1 MIRTT
6 PMTSSAWARSPT
18 RRSSCC
24 GRVSAVDS
32 TPSSPAGPGPAR
44 RRCSTGSRRVTH
56 VTEVVGMEGA
66 VVTLQDVFAFDYTA
80 GIGDD
85 GRHRGSL
92 GPTGIRPAFA
102 DRLADLGVTLA
113 AGTFGTPDIL
123 TAGRRR

>member
-1 MIRTT
+1 MDLPDRAVREQIA
-6 PMTSSAWARSPT
+6 SALDVIVHLSRF
-18 RRSSCC
+18 R
-24 GRVSAVDS
+24 D
-32 TPSSPAGPGPAR
+32 
-44 RRCSTGSRRVTH
+44 GSRRVTH